1 VHTGSNLL
9 DVFLLLRGVP
19 FSRLLGGN
27 SIVDILLWQ
36 WNQMVQ
42 VLELQIFEFVLR

>member
-1 VHTGSNLL
+1 VVHTGSNLL

-19 FSRLLGGN
+19 FSGLLGGN
-27 SIVDILLWQ
+27 SIVDILLGQ

-42 VLELQIFEFVLR
+42 VLELQIFELVC